1 MKQYVEHRVERLLDN
16 KEILQLNK
24 TVQEV
29 QGRKEFATNKKNVW
43 ELRPTHLLEF
53 PSLKKIAEDIKLKLE
68 SLSELR
74 GLKLEKVWVVL
85 TEPAVADQT
94 KLPYIP
100 HFDKR
105 RYLKG
110 MVYLHDVQ
118 IENGPIHFGKYQESF
133 RVDEIRRTLPENHKE
148 LGLNLVANQ
157 NMSETPSPVLG
168 GAGDLVMFD
177 TNAPHKAG
185 TVAEG
190 HFRKVVRFDFE
201 HKDFQSASG
210 LSLVLK
216 KLAGK

>member
-1 MKQYVEHRVERLLDN
+1 MKQYVEHRVEQLLASS
-16 KEILQLNK
+16 ELLELNK
-24 TVQEV
+24 TVGVV
-29 QGRKEFATNKKNVW
+29 QGRQEFGTDKENVW
-43 ELRPTHLLEF
+43 ELRPKHLQEF
-53 PSLKKIAEDIKLKLE
+53 PTLEKIADDIQLKLE
-68 SLSELR
+68 SLSEFR
-74 GLKLEKVWVVL
+74 GLKLEKIWVVL

-110 MVYLHDVQ
+110 MVYLHDVE

-133 RVDEIRRTLPENHKE
+133 KVDEIRRTLPKNHKE

-157 NMSETPSPVLG
+157 NMSEPPLPILG
-168 GAGDLVMFD
+168 AAGDLVMFD

-190 HFRKVVRFDFE
+190 HFRKVVRFDFR
-201 HKDFQSASG
+201 HKDFHSASV
-210 LSLVLK
+210 LSLILK
-216 KLAGK
+216 KLVGR

>member
-1 MKQYVEHRVERLLDN
+1 MKQYVEHRVEKLLGSS
-16 KEILQLNK
+16 ELLELNK
-24 TVQEV
+24 TVGVV
-29 QGRKEFATNKKNVW
+29 QGRQEFATDKENVW
-43 ELRPTHLLEF
+43 ELRPEHLQEF
-53 PSLKKIAEDIKLKLE
+53 PTLEKIADDIQLKLE
-68 SLSELR
+68 SLSEFR

-110 MVYLHDVQ
+110 MVYLHDVE

-148 LGLNLVANQ
+148 LGLNLVADQ

-168 GAGDLVMFD
+168 AAGDLVMFD

-201 HKDFQSASG
+201 HKDFHSASV
-210 LSLVLK
+210 LSLILK
-216 KLAGK
+216 KLVGR